1 MMQNAVTWLYL
12 ALASFAVCFIG
23 EFRFGNDFAF
33 AFSLSIYATQIKVM
47 ILLQTPFFFLIIYI
61 LIFFFQRVTVG
72 RERAKDK
79 QRE

>member
-47 ILLQTPFFFLIIYI
+47 ILLQTPFFF
-61 LIFFFQRVTVG
+61 
-72 RERAKDK
+72 
-79 QRE
+79 